1 MGKVRRL
8 AKRPVYHI
16 NHEMLYGSHY
26 YRKKTVIRLLKNYYK
41 LYSLAMLN
49 HNYVALDIWIDL
61 NTALF
66 YPKVLTDR
74 QRQCIIG
81 VYVLGYRQWEV
92 GNAIGIAQETVYD
105 ALSRG
110 VRNIQKTLITG
121 KLYHKKAK
129 TLFFTPRSGL

>member
-26 YRKKTVIRLLKNYYK
+26 YRKKTVVRLLNSYYK
-41 LYSLAMLN
+41 LRELAKLKS
-49 HNYVALDIWIDL
+49 NYVALDIWVDL
-61 NTALF
+61 NMALF